1 MIFTNLPILEDKMD
15 AHSISVAFFSISYGC
30 CMVECVYS
38 KAMRKFLFAIV
49 DRNIGF
55 TCSLENLYASSFI
68 NHKEAVQALAE
79 CRNGGWDPK
88 HFYEVLNSS
97 LPNVNISEVTTTKY
111 GEVSG
116 RAVSNFEDRIYFNH
130 WRKGNI
136 SEKQKD
142 KTIELLGH
150 EVLRF
155 CQSNGVTPVY
165 FPYPT
170 DRTMAIMNDFKLDYE
185 QNNIQTN

>member
-1 MIFTNLPILEDKMD
+1 
-15 AHSISVAFFSISYGC
+15 
-30 CMVECVYS
+30 
-38 KAMRKFLFAIV
+38 MRKFLFAIV

-55 TCSLENLYASSFI
+55 TCSLNGTYTNAYI
-68 NHKEAVQALAE
+68 NHKEALVALTQ
-79 CRNGGWDPK
+79 CRNHGRWDPID
-88 HFYEVLNSS
+88 FYEVLNSN
-97 LPNVNISEVTTTKY
+97 LPNVNISELTTTKY
-111 GEVSG
+111 REVSG

-155 CQSNGVTPVY
+155 CQSTGVTPVY

-170 DRTMAIMNDFKLDYE
+170 DRTMAIMKDFKLDY
-185 QNNIQTN
+185 QNHNAID